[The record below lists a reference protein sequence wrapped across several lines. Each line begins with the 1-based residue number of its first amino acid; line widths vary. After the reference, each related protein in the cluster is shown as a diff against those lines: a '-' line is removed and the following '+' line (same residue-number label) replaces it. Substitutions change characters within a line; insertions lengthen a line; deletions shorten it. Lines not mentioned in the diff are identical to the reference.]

1 MDADKLDEVD
11 ALRFEVRQLRRA
23 LAELNLEHEALLL
36 DIEKKAL
43 ATKYTLGEGD
53 NVDIAAR
60 AIRRANGS
68 KPATVY
74 QPQ

>member
-1 MDADKLDEVD
+1 MDSDKLDEVD

-43 ATKYTLGEGD
+43 ATKYTLAEGD
-53 NVDIAAR
+53 NVDIAGR